1 MFIAS
6 FSLFQDMLNE
16 TDSVE
21 LSSYSESAMC
31 ATVFRILKAVVAS
44 WLRDI
49 SVHRNVFADF
59 QIIHFYRWLRSS
71 SALLYDPALR
81 RMLQNLMRKYFVQLL
96 AEFQRL
102 GATVVYADFGRIVL
116 ATKKRRVVDAL
127 SYVGFVCASLRQ
139 KELFRSLELNV
150 QHSWQLLVWLDPA
163 NYGGFKGKSDTENDT
178 QGCAIV
184 IHIIPR
190 EMVGRYKVI
199 LFFFFASPRIEGNY
213 RGRGRRR
220 WSRCRNELGPSK
232 VLPARSSLSGLLQH
246 GYCDVYN
253 SRVRPLGRNLW

>member
-1 MFIAS
+1 
-6 FSLFQDMLNE
+6 MLN
-16 TDSVE
+16 DGSSPE

-31 ATVFRILKAVVAS
+31 ATVFRVLKSVVAS

-59 QIIHFYRWLRSS
+59 QVIHFYRWLRSP

-116 ATKKRRVVDAL
+116 GTKKRRIVDAL
-127 SYVGFVCASLRQ
+127 SYVSFVCASLRQ

-150 QHSWQLLVWLDPA
+150 QHCWQLLVWLDPA
-163 NYGGFKGKSDTENDT
+163 NYGGIKGKVDGEKQNEGWLFSRMPICLFWKYMNSFSSFQEKNMT
-178 QGCAIV
+178 
-184 IHIIPR
+184 
-190 EMVGRYKVI
+190 KVTT
-199 LFFFFASPRIEGNY
+199 AWWKTKKKR
-213 RGRGRRR
+213 
-220 WSRCRNELGPSK
+220 
-232 VLPARSSLSGLLQH
+232 LLQ
-246 GYCDVYN
+246 
-253 SRVRPLGRNLW
+253 WK